1 MNNQEKKNIFMRIF
15 TSKIFEI
22 IYYFLYMYT
31 WLLLS
36 VAGTFTGLVIIIF
49 LLEWM
54 FPKDVHILNYA
65 LTDKT
70 FKELYSN
77 HHYHAA
83 IFIAEGDTSYVN
95 DLLKNLPNKDML
107 RDCYLHVGEYSKAEK
122 IGRDF
127 LNLKPDISDVSVE
140 DKEMSKLSLDI
151 FHAVAARDLFRL
163 YEKMGDREKQLE
175 VYNELKKFDNDK
187 RFSKIKDMLAEY
199 GYKLPIT
206 DKEHSDL
213 YTLEHNLKYDIIC
226 GLYLENPD
234 AAIDSL
240 KNYIGHVWQVP
251 RFKSSLK
258 LTFVNRLISWYLE
271 KNDIFQAQAML
282 LNGINI
288 VPTIDREEDLDPL
301 GDFAEYCYIL
311 HDYKN
316 ARRFMNVY
324 MRFMDKYYSEEDLG
338 YLLAEARLIK
348 YHNEE
353 STENIDRLIHCC
365 RGLRAQ
371 ISKNFA
377 GMTAS
382 QQEYFSQ
389 ELKEPFSYSLTL
401 LEEQPN
407 NEKLVELCFENEVF
421 NRGLLM
427 RTDALLRNTLI
438 NSSDTTLLNDYE
450 QFIAFKQELI
460 ARDEIVGPGNFAR
473 RMYLKQ
479 KISELEKELSVKC
492 SEFARS
498 NYSDIR
504 LADIKSSLSREESLI
519 TYVEMPGKRG
529 SSLGAFLLNKKNGLL
544 YLPMCTSEELSYLA
558 EIARTN
564 IPDLC
569 VDNKAYHYLFEK
581 LAGKIGAKGN
591 VVYSPAG
598 IVHRIPLMALFIDD
612 NTTIGDNYN
621 LRALANPIDLYKKG
635 TKKDFE
641 IDQMKVALWG
651 GIDYGIADSESDN
664 EVKTRAVLR
673 GNNLT
678 YLPGSLNEVDNISRM
693 LKGRV
698 GLVTTHTGNAATESS
713 FKREASSAN
722 IIHVSTHGFFN
733 EDKEHKHSSAMHNSG
748 LFFAN
753 ANAAWK
759 DNYKPPF
766 FQKGYEDGILR
777 ADEIETQNL
786 VYCELVVL
794 SACETGLGEIKGEEG
809 VYGLQRAFKLAGAN
823 NILMSLW
830 SVPDAATE
838 ELMIRFYEFL
848 LLEKDID
855 GAFNRAQKS
864 MKDSRTP
871 IYGVRDWG
879 GFVLLH

>member
-1 MNNQEKKNIFMRIF
+1 MNNPEKKNIFRRILM
-15 TSKIFEI
+15 SNIFEN
-22 IYYFLYMYT
+22 IYHFLLMYA

-36 VAGTFTGLVIIIF
+36 IAGAFVGIVIIIF
-49 LLEWM
+49 VLEWM

-65 LTDKT
+65 LTDRT
-70 FKELYSN
+70 FKELYKS

-83 IFIAEGDTSYVN
+83 IFLAEEDASYVN
-95 DLLKNLPNKDML
+95 VQLESIPNKKRL
-107 RDCYLHVGEYSKAEK
+107 QECYLHVGEYSKAEK
-122 IGRDF
+122 IGSDF
-127 LNLKPDISDVSVE
+127 LSLNPDFS
-140 DKEMSKLSLDI
+140 KEKNKELSQLSLEI

-163 YEKMGDREKQLE
+163 YEKMGDHEKQLE
-175 VYNELKKFDNDK
+175 MYKILKENNRKASFHK
-187 RFSKIKDMLAEY
+187 AYEMLEEE
-199 GYKLPIT
+199 GYKLPQI
-206 DKEHSDL
+206 DEEYSDIFSI
-213 YTLEHNLKYDIIC
+213 EHNLKYDIIC
-226 GLYLENPD
+226 GMYLENPD
-234 AAIDSL
+234 VAIDSL
-240 KNYIGHVWQVP
+240 KHYIHEVWQIP
-251 RFKSSLK
+251 CFKSSLK

-282 LNGINI
+282 LKGINI

-324 MRFMDKYYSEEDLG
+324 MRFIDKYYSEEDLG

-348 YHNEE
+348 YQNEE
-353 STENIDRLIHCC
+353 STDNIDRLIHCC
-365 RGLRAQ
+365 RGLRTQ

-377 GMTAS
+377 GMTTS

-389 ELKEPFSYSLTL
+389 ELKEPFSYALAL
-401 LEEQPN
+401 LEEHPN

-450 QFIAFKQELI
+450 QYIAFKQELI
-460 ARDEIVGPGNFAR
+460 ARDEVVGPGNFAR

-479 KISELEKELSVKC
+479 KTSELEKELSVKC

-504 LADIKSSLSREESLI
+504 VADIKSSLSREESLI
-519 TYVEMPGKRG
+519 TYVEMPGKHG
-529 SSLGAFLLNKKNGLL
+529 SSLGAFLLNKKEGLL
-544 YLPMCTSEELSYLA
+544 FLPMCSSEELSSLA

-564 IPDLC
+564 TPGLC

-581 LAGKIGAKGN
+581 LAGKIDSKGN

-612 NTTIGDNYN
+612 NTTIGDKYN

-635 TKKDFE
+635 TKKEFE
-641 IDQMKVALWG
+641 IEQMKVALWG
-651 GIDYGIADSESDN
+651 GIDYGMADSEN
-664 EVKTRAVLR
+664 ENVVKTRAVLR
-673 GNNLT
+673 GDNLI
-678 YLPGSLNEVDNISRM
+678 YLPGSLSEVDNISRM
-693 LKGRV
+693 LKGKV
-698 GLVTTHTGNAATESS
+698 GSVTPHTGNSATESS
-713 FKREASSAN
+713 FKREASSAD

-733 EDKEHKHSSAMHNSG
+733 EDKEHEHSSAMHNSG

-759 DNYKPPF
+759 DDFKPQS
-766 FQKGYEDGILR
+766 FQTGYEDGILR

-786 VYCELVVL
+786 GSCELVVL
-794 SACETGLGEIKGEEG
+794 SACETGLGEIKGDEG

-838 ELMIRFYEFL
+838 ELMRRFYEFL
-848 LLEKDID
+848 LSGKDID
-855 GAFNRAQKS
+855 RAFYSAQKS
-864 MKDSRTP
+864 MKDSKNP

>member
-1 MNNQEKKNIFMRIF
+1 MNNPEKKNIFRRILM
-15 TSKIFEI
+15 SNIFEN
-22 IYYFLYMYT
+22 IYYFLLMYT

-36 VAGTFTGLVIIIF
+36 IAGAFVGLVIIIF
-49 LLEWM
+49 VLEWM

-65 LTDKT
+65 LTDRT
-70 FKELYSN
+70 FKELYKS

-83 IFIAEGDTSYVN
+83 IFLAEEDASYVN
-95 DLLKNLPNKDML
+95 DKLESIPNKKRL
-107 RDCYLHVGEYSKAEK
+107 QECYLHVGEYSKAEK
-122 IGRDF
+122 IGSDF
-127 LNLKPDISDVSVE
+127 LSLNPDFS
-140 DKEMSKLSLDI
+140 KEKNKELSQLSLEI

-163 YEKMGDREKQLE
+163 YEKMGDHEKQLE
-175 VYNELKKFDNDK
+175 MYKILKENNRKASFHK
-187 RFSKIKDMLAEY
+187 AYEMLEEE
-199 GYKLPIT
+199 GYKLPQI
-206 DKEHSDL
+206 DEEYSDIFSI
-213 YTLEHNLKYDIIC
+213 EHNLKYDIIC
-226 GLYLENPD
+226 GMYLENPD
-234 AAIDSL
+234 VAIDSL
-240 KNYIGHVWQVP
+240 KHYIHEVWQIP
-251 RFKSSLK
+251 CFKSSLK

-324 MRFMDKYYSEEDLG
+324 MRFIDKYYSEEDLG

-348 YHNEE
+348 YQNEE
-353 STENIDRLIHCC
+353 STDNIDRLIHCC
-365 RGLRAQ
+365 RGLRTQ
-371 ISKNFA
+371 ISNNFA

-389 ELKEPFSYSLTL
+389 ELKEPFSYALAL
-401 LEEQPN
+401 LEEHPN

-450 QFIAFKQELI
+450 QYIAFKQELI
-460 ARDEIVGPGNFAR
+460 ARDEVVGPGNFAR

-479 KISELEKELSVKC
+479 KTSELEKELSVKC

-504 LADIKSSLSREESLI
+504 VADIKSSLSREESLI
-519 TYVEMPGKRG
+519 TYVEMPGKHG
-529 SSLGAFLLNKKNGLL
+529 SSLGAFLLNKKEGLL
-544 YLPMCTSEELSYLA
+544 FLPMCSSEELSSLA

-564 IPDLC
+564 TPGLC

-581 LAGKIGAKGN
+581 LASKIDSKGN

-598 IVHRIPLMALFIDD
+598 IVHRIPLIALYIDD
-612 NTTIGDNYN
+612 NTTIGDKYN

-635 TKKDFE
+635 TKKEFE
-641 IDQMKVALWG
+641 IEQMKVALWG
-651 GIDYGIADSESDN
+651 GIDYGNVDLESDN
-664 EVKTRAVLR
+664 EIKTRAILR
-673 GNNLT
+673 GDNLT

-693 LKGRV
+693 LKGKV
-698 GLVTTHTGNAATESS
+698 GLVTPHTGNSATESS
-713 FKREASSAN
+713 FKREASNAD

-733 EDKEHKHSSAMHNSG
+733 EDKEHEHSSAMHNSG

-759 DNYKPPF
+759 DDYKPQS
-766 FQKGYEDGILR
+766 FQTGYEDGILR

-786 VYCELVVL
+786 ASCELVVL
-794 SACETGLGEIKGEEG
+794 SACETGLGEIKGDEG

-838 ELMIRFYEFL
+838 ELMKRFYEFL
-848 LLEKDID
+848 LSEKDID
-855 GAFNRAQKS
+855 RAFYSAQKS
-864 MKDSRTP
+864 MKDSKNP

>member
-1 MNNQEKKNIFMRIF
+1 MNNPEKKNIFRRILM
-15 TSKIFEI
+15 SNIFEN
-22 IYYFLYMYT
+22 IYHFLLMYT

-36 VAGTFTGLVIIIF
+36 IAGAFVGLVIIIF
-49 LLEWM
+49 VLEWM

-65 LTDKT
+65 LTDRT
-70 FKELYSN
+70 FKELYKS

-83 IFIAEGDTSYVN
+83 IFLAEEDASYVN
-95 DLLKNLPNKDML
+95 DQLESIPNKKRL
-107 RDCYLHVGEYSKAEK
+107 QECYLHVGEYSKAEK
-122 IGRDF
+122 IGSDF
-127 LNLKPDISDVSVE
+127 LSLNPDFS
-140 DKEMSKLSLDI
+140 KEKNKELSQLSLEI

-163 YEKMGDREKQLE
+163 YEKMGDHEKQLE
-175 VYNELKKFDNDK
+175 MYKILKENNRKASFHK
-187 RFSKIKDMLAEY
+187 AYEMLEEE
-199 GYKLPIT
+199 GYKLPQI
-206 DKEHSDL
+206 DEEYSDIFSI
-213 YTLEHNLKYDIIC
+213 EHNLKYDIIC
-226 GLYLENPD
+226 GMYLENPD
-234 AAIDSL
+234 VAIDSL
-240 KNYIGHVWQVP
+240 KHYIHEVWQIP
-251 RFKSSLK
+251 CFKSSLK

-324 MRFMDKYYSEEDLG
+324 MRFIDKYYSEEDLG

-348 YHNEE
+348 YQNEE
-353 STENIDRLIHCC
+353 STDNIDRLIHCC
-365 RGLRAQ
+365 RGLRTQ
-371 ISKNFA
+371 ISNNFA

-389 ELKEPFSYSLTL
+389 ELKEPFSYALAL
-401 LEEQPN
+401 LEEHPN

-450 QFIAFKQELI
+450 QYIAFKQELI
-460 ARDEIVGPGNFAR
+460 ARDEVVGPGNFAR

-479 KISELEKELSVKC
+479 KTSELEKELSVKC

-504 LADIKSSLSREESLI
+504 VADIKSSLSREESLI
-519 TYVEMPGKRG
+519 TYVEMPGKHG
-529 SSLGAFLLNKKNGLL
+529 SSLGAFLLNKKEGLL
-544 YLPMCTSEELSYLA
+544 FLPMCSSEELSSLA

-564 IPDLC
+564 TPGLC

-581 LAGKIGAKGN
+581 LASKIDSKGN

-598 IVHRIPLMALFIDD
+598 IVHRIPLMALYIDD
-612 NTTIGDNYN
+612 NTTIGDKYN

-635 TKKDFE
+635 TKKEFE
-641 IDQMKVALWG
+641 IEQMKVALWG
-651 GIDYGIADSESDN
+651 GIDYGNVDLESDN
-664 EVKTRAVLR
+664 EIKTRAILR
-673 GNNLT
+673 GDNLT

-693 LKGRV
+693 LKGKV
-698 GLVTTHTGNAATESS
+698 GLVTPHTGNSATESS
-713 FKREASSAN
+713 FKREASNAD

-733 EDKEHKHSSAMHNSG
+733 EDKEHEHSSAMHNSG

-759 DNYKPPF
+759 DDYKPQS
-766 FQKGYEDGILR
+766 FQTGYEDGILR

-786 VYCELVVL
+786 ASCELVVL
-794 SACETGLGEIKGEEG
+794 SACETGLGEIKGDEG

-838 ELMIRFYEFL
+838 ELMKRFYEFL
-848 LLEKDID
+848 LSEKDID
-855 GAFNRAQKS
+855 RAFYSAQKS
-864 MKDSRTP
+864 MKDSKNP

>member
-1 MNNQEKKNIFMRIF
+1 
-15 TSKIFEI
+15 
-22 IYYFLYMYT
+22 MYT

-36 VAGTFTGLVIIIF
+36 IAGAFVGLVIIIF
-49 LLEWM
+49 VLEWM

-65 LTDKT
+65 LTDRT
-70 FKELYSN
+70 FKELYKS

-83 IFIAEGDTSYVN
+83 IFLAEEDASYVN
-95 DLLKNLPNKDML
+95 DQLESIPNKKRL
-107 RDCYLHVGEYSKAEK
+107 QECYLHVGEYSKAEK
-122 IGRDF
+122 IGSDF
-127 LNLKPDISDVSVE
+127 LSLNPDFS
-140 DKEMSKLSLDI
+140 KEKNKELSQLSLEI

-163 YEKMGDREKQLE
+163 YEKMGDHEKQLE
-175 VYNELKKFDNDK
+175 MYKILKENNRKASFHK
-187 RFSKIKDMLAEY
+187 AYEMLEEE
-199 GYKLPIT
+199 GYKLPQI
-206 DKEHSDL
+206 DEEYSDIFSI
-213 YTLEHNLKYDIIC
+213 EHNLKYDIIC
-226 GLYLENPD
+226 GMYLENPD
-234 AAIDSL
+234 VAIDSL
-240 KNYIGHVWQVP
+240 KHYIHEVWQIP
-251 RFKSSLK
+251 CFKSSLK

-324 MRFMDKYYSEEDLG
+324 MRFIDKYYSEEDLG

-348 YHNEE
+348 YQNED
-353 STENIDRLIHCC
+353 STDNIDRLIHCC
-365 RGLRAQ
+365 RGLRTQ
-371 ISKNFA
+371 ISNNFA

-389 ELKEPFSYSLTL
+389 ELKEPFSYALAL
-401 LEEQPN
+401 LEEHPN
-407 NEKLVELCFENEVF
+407 NEKLGELCFENEVF

-450 QFIAFKQELI
+450 QYIAFKQELI
-460 ARDEIVGPGNFAR
+460 ARDEVVGPGNFAR

-479 KISELEKELSVKC
+479 KITELEKELSVKC

-504 LADIKSSLSREESLI
+504 VADIKSSLSREESLI
-519 TYVEMPGKRG
+519 TYVEMPGKHG
-529 SSLGAFLLNKKNGLL
+529 SSLGAFLLNKKEGLL
-544 YLPMCTSEELSYLA
+544 FLPMCSSEELSSLA

-564 IPDLC
+564 TPGLC

-581 LAGKIGAKGN
+581 LAGKIDSKGN

-612 NTTIGDNYN
+612 NTTIGDKYN

-641 IDQMKVALWG
+641 IEQMKVALWG
-651 GIDYGIADSESDN
+651 GIDYGMADSEN
-664 EVKTRAVLR
+664 ENVVKTRAVLR
-673 GNNLT
+673 GDNLI
-678 YLPGSLNEVDNISRM
+678 YLPGSLSEVDNISRM
-693 LKGRV
+693 LKGKV
-698 GLVTTHTGNAATESS
+698 GSVTPHTGNSATESS
-713 FKREASSAN
+713 FKREASSAD

-733 EDKEHKHSSAMHNSG
+733 EDKEHEHSSAMHNSG

-759 DNYKPPF
+759 DDFKPQS
-766 FQKGYEDGILR
+766 FQTGYEDGILR

-786 VYCELVVL
+786 GSCELVVL
-794 SACETGLGEIKGEEG
+794 SACETGLGEIKGDEG

-838 ELMIRFYEFL
+838 ELMRRFYEFL
-848 LLEKDID
+848 LSGKDID
-855 GAFNRAQKS
+855 RAFYSAQKS
-864 MKDSRTP
+864 MKDSKNP
-871 IYGVRDWG
+871 KYGVRDWG

>member
-1 MNNQEKKNIFMRIF
+1 MNNPEKKNIFRRILM
-15 TSKIFEI
+15 SNIFEN
-22 IYYFLYMYT
+22 IYHFLLMYT

-36 VAGTFTGLVIIIF
+36 IAGAFVGLVIIIF
-49 LLEWM
+49 VLEWM

-65 LTDKT
+65 LTDRT
-70 FKELYSN
+70 FKELYKS

-83 IFIAEGDTSYVN
+83 IFLAEEDASYVN
-95 DLLKNLPNKDML
+95 DQLESIPNKKRL
-107 RDCYLHVGEYSKAEK
+107 QECYLHVGEYSKAEK
-122 IGRDF
+122 IGSDF
-127 LNLKPDISDVSVE
+127 LSLNPDFS
-140 DKEMSKLSLDI
+140 KEKNKELSQLSLEI

-163 YEKMGDREKQLE
+163 YEKMGDHEKQLE
-175 VYNELKKFDNDK
+175 MYKILKENNRKASFHK
-187 RFSKIKDMLAEY
+187 AYEMLEEE
-199 GYKLPIT
+199 GYKLPQI
-206 DKEHSDL
+206 DEEYSDIFSI
-213 YTLEHNLKYDIIC
+213 EHNLKYDIIC
-226 GLYLENPD
+226 GMYLENPD
-234 AAIDSL
+234 VAIDSL
-240 KNYIGHVWQVP
+240 KHYIHEVWQIP
-251 RFKSSLK
+251 CFKSSLK

-324 MRFMDKYYSEEDLG
+324 MRFIDKYYSEEDLG

-348 YHNEE
+348 YQNEE
-353 STENIDRLIHCC
+353 STDNIDRLIHCC
-365 RGLRAQ
+365 RGLRTQ
-371 ISKNFA
+371 ISNNFA

-389 ELKEPFSYSLTL
+389 ELKEPFSYALAL
-401 LEEQPN
+401 LEEHPN

-450 QFIAFKQELI
+450 QYIAFKQELI
-460 ARDEIVGPGNFAR
+460 ARDEVVGPGNFAR

-479 KISELEKELSVKC
+479 KTSELEKELSVKC

-504 LADIKSSLSREESLI
+504 VADIKSSLSREESLI
-519 TYVEMPGKRG
+519 TYVEMPGKHG
-529 SSLGAFLLNKKNGLL
+529 SSLGAFLLNKKEGLL
-544 YLPMCTSEELSYLA
+544 FLPMCSSEELSSLA

-564 IPDLC
+564 TPGLC

-581 LAGKIGAKGN
+581 LASKIDSKGN

-598 IVHRIPLMALFIDD
+598 IVHRIPLMALYIDD
-612 NTTIGDNYN
+612 NTTIGDKYN

-635 TKKDFE
+635 TKKEFE
-641 IDQMKVALWG
+641 IEQMKVALWG
-651 GIDYGIADSESDN
+651 GIDYGNVDLESDN
-664 EVKTRAVLR
+664 EIKTRAILR
-673 GNNLT
+673 GDNLT

-693 LKGRV
+693 LKGKV
-698 GLVTTHTGNAATESS
+698 GLVTPHTGNSATESS
-713 FKREASSAN
+713 FKREASNAN

-733 EDKEHKHSSAMHNSG
+733 EDKEHEHSSAMHNSG

-759 DNYKPPF
+759 DDYKPQS
-766 FQKGYEDGILR
+766 FQTGYEDGILR

-786 VYCELVVL
+786 ASCELVVL
-794 SACETGLGEIKGEEG
+794 SACETGLGEIKGDEG

-838 ELMIRFYEFL
+838 ELMKRFYEFL
-848 LLEKDID
+848 LSEKDID
-855 GAFNRAQKS
+855 RAFYSAQKS
-864 MKDSRTP
+864 MKDSKNP

>member
-1 MNNQEKKNIFMRIF
+1 MNNPEKKNIFRRILM
-15 TSKIFEI
+15 SNIFEN
-22 IYYFLYMYT
+22 IYHFLLMYT

-36 VAGTFTGLVIIIF
+36 IAGAFVGLVIIIF
-49 LLEWM
+49 VLEWM

-65 LTDKT
+65 LTDRT
-70 FKELYSN
+70 FKELYKS

-83 IFIAEGDTSYVN
+83 IFLAEEDASYVN
-95 DLLKNLPNKDML
+95 DQLESIPNKKRL
-107 RDCYLHVGEYSKAEK
+107 QECYLHVGEYSKAEK
-122 IGRDF
+122 IGSDF
-127 LNLKPDISDVSVE
+127 LSLNPDFS
-140 DKEMSKLSLDI
+140 KEKNKELSQLSLEI

-163 YEKMGDREKQLE
+163 YEKMGDHEKQLE
-175 VYNELKKFDNDK
+175 MYKILKENNRKASFHK
-187 RFSKIKDMLAEY
+187 AYEMLEEE
-199 GYKLPIT
+199 GYKLPQI
-206 DKEHSDL
+206 DEEYSDIFSI
-213 YTLEHNLKYDIIC
+213 EHNLKYDIIC
-226 GLYLENPD
+226 GMYLENPD
-234 AAIDSL
+234 VAIDSL
-240 KNYIGHVWQVP
+240 KHYIHEVWQIP
-251 RFKSSLK
+251 CFKSSLK

-288 VPTIDREEDLDPL
+288 VPTIDREEDLYPL

-324 MRFMDKYYSEEDLG
+324 MRFIDKYYSEEDLG

-348 YHNEE
+348 YQNEE
-353 STENIDRLIHCC
+353 STDNIDRLIHCC
-365 RGLRAQ
+365 RGLRTQ
-371 ISKNFA
+371 ISNNFA

-389 ELKEPFSYSLTL
+389 ELKEPFSYALAL
-401 LEEQPN
+401 LEEHPN

-450 QFIAFKQELI
+450 QYIAFKQELI
-460 ARDEIVGPGNFAR
+460 ARDEVVGPGNFAR

-479 KISELEKELSVKC
+479 KTSELEKELSVKC

-504 LADIKSSLSREESLI
+504 VADIKSSLSREESLI
-519 TYVEMPGKRG
+519 TYVEMPGKHG
-529 SSLGAFLLNKKNGLL
+529 SSLGAFLLNKKEGLL
-544 YLPMCTSEELSYLA
+544 FLPMCSSEELSSLA

-564 IPDLC
+564 TPGLC

-581 LAGKIGAKGN
+581 LAGKIDSKGN

-612 NTTIGDNYN
+612 NTTIGDKYN

-635 TKKDFE
+635 TKKEFE
-641 IDQMKVALWG
+641 IEQMKVALWG
-651 GIDYGIADSESDN
+651 GIDYGMADSEN
-664 EVKTRAVLR
+664 ENVVKTRAVLR
-673 GNNLT
+673 GDNLI
-678 YLPGSLNEVDNISRM
+678 YLPGSLSEVDNISRM
-693 LKGRV
+693 LKGKV
-698 GLVTTHTGNAATESS
+698 GSVTPHTGNNATESS
-713 FKREASSAN
+713 FKREASSAD

-733 EDKEHKHSSAMHNSG
+733 EDMEHEHSSAMHNSG

-759 DNYKPPF
+759 DDYKPQS
-766 FQKGYEDGILR
+766 FQTGYEDGILR

-786 VYCELVVL
+786 ASCELVVL
-794 SACETGLGEIKGEEG
+794 SACETGLGEIKGDEG

-838 ELMIRFYEFL
+838 ELM
-848 LLEKDID
+848 
-855 GAFNRAQKS
+855 
-864 MKDSRTP
+864 
-871 IYGVRDWG
+871 
-879 GFVLLH
+879 

>member
-1 MNNQEKKNIFMRIF
+1 MSNIF
-15 TSKIFEI
+15 EN
-22 IYYFLYMYT
+22 IYHFLLMYT

-36 VAGTFTGLVIIIF
+36 IAGAFVGLVIIIF
-49 LLEWM
+49 VLEWM

-65 LTDKT
+65 LTDRT
-70 FKELYSN
+70 FKELYKS

-83 IFIAEGDTSYVN
+83 IFLAEEDASYVN
-95 DLLKNLPNKDML
+95 DQLESIPNKKRL
-107 RDCYLHVGEYSKAEK
+107 QECYLHVGEYSKAEK
-122 IGRDF
+122 IGSDF
-127 LNLKPDISDVSVE
+127 LSLNPDFSNE
-140 DKEMSKLSLDI
+140 KNKELSQLSLEI

-163 YEKMGDREKQLE
+163 YEKMGDHEKQLE
-175 VYNELKKFDNDK
+175 MYKILKENNRKASFHK
-187 RFSKIKDMLAEY
+187 AYEMLEEE
-199 GYKLPIT
+199 GYKLPQI
-206 DKEHSDL
+206 DEEYSDIFSI
-213 YTLEHNLKYDIIC
+213 EHNLKYDIIC
-226 GLYLENPD
+226 GMYLENPD
-234 AAIDSL
+234 VAIDSL
-240 KNYIGHVWQVP
+240 KHYIHEVWQIP
-251 RFKSSLK
+251 CFKSSLK

-324 MRFMDKYYSEEDLG
+324 MRFIDKYYSEEDLG

-348 YHNEE
+348 YQNEE
-353 STENIDRLIHCC
+353 STDNIDRLIHCC
-365 RGLRAQ
+365 RGLRTQ
-371 ISKNFA
+371 ISNNFA

-389 ELKEPFSYSLTL
+389 ELKEPFSYALAL
-401 LEEQPN
+401 LEEHPN

-450 QFIAFKQELI
+450 QYIAFKQELI
-460 ARDEIVGPGNFAR
+460 ARDEVVGPGNFAR

-479 KISELEKELSVKC
+479 KTSELEKELSVKC

-504 LADIKSSLSREESLI
+504 VADIKSSLSREESLI
-519 TYVEMPGKRG
+519 TYVEMPGKHG
-529 SSLGAFLLNKKNGLL
+529 SSLGAFLLNKKEGLL
-544 YLPMCTSEELSYLA
+544 FLPMCSSEELSSLA

-564 IPDLC
+564 TPGLC

-581 LAGKIGAKGN
+581 LASKIDSKGN

-598 IVHRIPLMALFIDD
+598 IVHRIPLMALYIDD
-612 NTTIGDNYN
+612 NTTIGDKYN

-635 TKKDFE
+635 TKKEFE
-641 IDQMKVALWG
+641 IEQMKVALWG
-651 GIDYGIADSESDN
+651 GIDYGNVDLESDN
-664 EVKTRAVLR
+664 EIKTRAILR
-673 GNNLT
+673 GDNLT

-693 LKGRV
+693 LKGKV
-698 GLVTTHTGNAATESS
+698 GLVTPHTGNSATESS
-713 FKREASSAN
+713 FKREASNAD

-733 EDKEHKHSSAMHNSG
+733 EDKEHEHSSAMHNSG

-759 DNYKPPF
+759 DDYKPQS
-766 FQKGYEDGILR
+766 FQTGYEDGILR

-786 VYCELVVL
+786 ASCELVVL
-794 SACETGLGEIKGEEG
+794 SACETGLGEIKGDEG

-838 ELMIRFYEFL
+838 ELMRRFYEFL
-848 LLEKDID
+848 LSGKDID
-855 GAFNRAQKS
+855 RAFYSAQKS
-864 MKDSRTP
+864 MKDSKNP
-871 IYGVRDWG
+871 KYGVRDWG

>member
-1 MNNQEKKNIFMRIF
+1 MSNIF
-15 TSKIFEI
+15 EN
-22 IYYFLYMYT
+22 IYHFLLMYA

-36 VAGTFTGLVIIIF
+36 IAGAFVGLVIIIF
-49 LLEWM
+49 VLEWM

-95 DLLKNLPNKDML
+95 DHLKNLPNKKRL
-107 RDCYLHVGEYSKAEK
+107 QECYLHVGEYSKAEK
-122 IGRDF
+122 IGSDF
-127 LNLKPDISDVSVE
+127 LSLNPDFS
-140 DKEMSKLSLDI
+140 KEKNKKLLQLSLEI

-163 YEKMGDREKQLE
+163 YEKMGDHEKQLE
-175 VYNELKKFDNDK
+175 MYKILKENNRKASFHK
-187 RFSKIKDMLAEY
+187 AYEILEEE
-199 GYKLPIT
+199 GYKLPQV
-206 DKEHSDL
+206 DEEYSDL
-213 YTLEHNLKYDIIC
+213 FSIKHNLKYDIIC
-226 GLYLENPD
+226 GMYLENPD

-240 KNYIGHVWQVP
+240 KHYIHEVWQVP
-251 RFKSSLK
+251 CFKSSLK

-271 KNDIFQAQAML
+271 KNDIFHAQAML

-288 VPTIDREEDLDPL
+288 VPAINKEEDLDPL

-324 MRFMDKYYSEEDLG
+324 MRFMDKYYSEEDLA
-338 YLLAEARLIK
+338 YLLAEARIIK
-348 YHNEE
+348 YQNEE
-353 STENIDRLIHCC
+353 SSERIDRLIHCC
-365 RGLRAQ
+365 RGLRTQ

-377 GMTAS
+377 GMTTS

-389 ELKEPFSYSLTL
+389 KLKEPFSYALAL
-401 LEEQPN
+401 LEEHPN

-450 QFIAFKQELI
+450 QYIAFKQELI
-460 ARDEIVGPGNFAR
+460 ARDEVVGPGNFAR

-479 KISELEKELSVKC
+479 KISELEKDLSVKC

-504 LADIKSSLSREESLI
+504 VADIKSSLSREESLI
-519 TYVEMPGKRG
+519 TYVEMPGKHG
-529 SSLGAFLLNKKNGLL
+529 SSLGAFLLNKKDGLL
-544 YLPMCTSEELSYLA
+544 FLQMCSSEELSSLA

-564 IPDLC
+564 IPGLC

-581 LAGKIGAKGN
+581 LASKIDSKGN

-598 IVHRIPLMALFIDD
+598 IVHRIPLMALFIDE
-612 NTTIGDNYN
+612 NTTIGDKYN

-641 IDQMKVALWG
+641 IEQMKVALWG
-651 GIDYGIADSESDN
+651 GIDYGMADSEN
-664 EVKTRAVLR
+664 ENVVKTRAVLR
-673 GNNLT
+673 GDNLI
-678 YLPGSLNEVDNISRM
+678 YLPGSLSEVDNISRM
-693 LKGRV
+693 LKGKV
-698 GLVTTHTGNAATESS
+698 GSVTPHTGNNATESS
-713 FKREASSAN
+713 FKREASSAD

-733 EDKEHKHSSAMHNSG
+733 EDMEHEHSSTMHNSG

-759 DNYKPPF
+759 DDYKPLS
-766 FQKGYEDGILR
+766 FQMGYEDGILR

-786 VYCELVVL
+786 ASCELVVL
-794 SACETGLGEIKGEEG
+794 SACETGLGEIKGDEG

-838 ELMIRFYEFL
+838 ELMRRFYEFL
-848 LLEKDID
+848 LSGKDID
-855 GAFNRAQKS
+855 KAFYSAQKS
-864 MKDSRTP
+864 MKDSKNP

>member
-1 MNNQEKKNIFMRIF
+1 MNNPEKKNIFRRIF
-15 TSKIFEI
+15 MSNIFEN
-22 IYYFLYMYT
+22 IYHFLLMYT

-36 VAGTFTGLVIIIF
+36 IAGAFVGLVIIIF
-49 LLEWM
+49 ALEWM

-65 LTDKT
+65 LTDRT
-70 FKELYSN
+70 FKELYKS

-83 IFIAEGDTSYVN
+83 IFLAEEDASYVN
-95 DLLKNLPNKDML
+95 DQLESIPNKKRL
-107 RDCYLHVGEYSKAEK
+107 QECYLHVGEYSKAEK
-122 IGRDF
+122 IGSDF
-127 LNLKPDISDVSVE
+127 LSLNPDFS
-140 DKEMSKLSLDI
+140 KEKNKELSQLSLEI

-163 YEKMGDREKQLE
+163 YEKMGDHEKQLE
-175 VYNELKKFDNDK
+175 MYKILKENNRKASFHK
-187 RFSKIKDMLAEY
+187 AYEMLEEE
-199 GYKLPIT
+199 GYKLPQI
-206 DKEHSDL
+206 DEEYSDIFSI
-213 YTLEHNLKYDIIC
+213 EHNLKYDIIC
-226 GLYLENPD
+226 GMYLENPD
-234 AAIDSL
+234 VAIDSL
-240 KNYIGHVWQVP
+240 KHYIHEVWQIP
-251 RFKSSLK
+251 CFKSSLK

-324 MRFMDKYYSEEDLG
+324 MRFIDKYYSEEDLG

-348 YHNEE
+348 YQNEE
-353 STENIDRLIHCC
+353 STDNIDRLIHCC
-365 RGLRAQ
+365 RGLRTQ
-371 ISKNFA
+371 ISNNFA

-389 ELKEPFSYSLTL
+389 ELKEPFSYALAL
-401 LEEQPN
+401 LEEHPN

-438 NSSDTTLLNDYE
+438 NSLDTTLLNDYE
-450 QFIAFKQELI
+450 QYIAFKQELI
-460 ARDEIVGPGNFAR
+460 ARDEVVGPGNFAR

-479 KISELEKELSVKC
+479 KTSELEKELSVKC

-504 LADIKSSLSREESLI
+504 VADIKSSLSREESLI
-519 TYVEMPGKRG
+519 TYVEMPGKHG
-529 SSLGAFLLNKKNGLL
+529 SSLGAFLLNKKEGLL
-544 YLPMCTSEELSYLA
+544 FLPMCSSEELSSLA

-564 IPDLC
+564 TPGLC

-581 LAGKIGAKGN
+581 LASKIDSKGN

-598 IVHRIPLMALFIDD
+598 IVHRIPLMALYIDD
-612 NTTIGDNYN
+612 NTTIGDKYN

-635 TKKDFE
+635 TKKEFE
-641 IDQMKVALWG
+641 IEQMKVALWG
-651 GIDYGIADSESDN
+651 GIDYGNVDLESDN
-664 EVKTRAVLR
+664 EIKTRAILR
-673 GNNLT
+673 GDNLT

-693 LKGRV
+693 LKGKV
-698 GLVTTHTGNAATESS
+698 GLVTPHTGNSATESS
-713 FKREASSAN
+713 FKREASNAD

-733 EDKEHKHSSAMHNSG
+733 EDKEHEHSSAMHNSG

-759 DNYKPPF
+759 DDYKPQS
-766 FQKGYEDGILR
+766 FQTGYEDGILR

-786 VYCELVVL
+786 ASCELVVL
-794 SACETGLGEIKGEEG
+794 SACETGLGEIKGDEG

-838 ELMIRFYEFL
+838 ELMKRFYGFL
-848 LLEKDID
+848 LSEKDID
-855 GAFNRAQKS
+855 RAFYSAQKS
-864 MKDSRTP
+864 MKDSKNP

>member
-1 MNNQEKKNIFMRIF
+1 MSNIF
-15 TSKIFEI
+15 EN
-22 IYYFLYMYT
+22 IYHFLLMFT

-36 VAGTFTGLVIIIF
+36 IAGAFVGLGIIIF
-49 LLEWM
+49 VLEWM
-54 FPKDVHILNYA
+54 FPKDVHILNYV
-65 LTDKT
+65 LTDRT
-70 FKELYSN
+70 FKELYKS

-83 IFIAEGDTSYVN
+83 IFLAEEDASYVN
-95 DLLKNLPNKDML
+95 DQLESIPNKKRL
-107 RDCYLHVGEYSKAEK
+107 QECYLHVGEYSKAEK
-122 IGRDF
+122 IGSDF
-127 LNLKPDISDVSVE
+127 LSLNPDFS
-140 DKEMSKLSLDI
+140 KEKKKELSQLSLEI

-163 YEKMGDREKQLE
+163 YEKMGDKEKQLE
-175 VYNELKKFDNDK
+175 MYKILKANNRKASFRK
-187 RFSKIKDMLAEY
+187 AYEILEEE
-199 GYKLPIT
+199 GYKLPQI
-206 DKEHSDL
+206 DGEYSDIFSIEHS
-213 YTLEHNLKYDIIC
+213 LKYDIIC
-226 GLYLENPD
+226 GMYLENPD

-240 KNYIGHVWQVP
+240 KHYIHEVWQVP
-251 RFKSSLK
+251 CFKSSLK
-258 LTFVNRLISWYLE
+258 LTFVNRLLSWYLE
-271 KNDIFQAQAML
+271 KNDMFQAQDML
-282 LNGINI
+282 LDGINI
-288 VPTIDREEDLDPL
+288 VPAIDKEEDLDPL

-348 YHNEE
+348 YQNEE
-353 STENIDRLIHCC
+353 SSENIDRLIHCC
-365 RGLRAQ
+365 RGLRTQ

-377 GMTAS
+377 GMTTS

-389 ELKEPFSYSLTL
+389 ELKDPFSYALAL
-401 LEEQPN
+401 LNEYPN

-450 QFIAFKQELI
+450 QYIAFKQELI
-460 ARDEIVGPGNFAR
+460 ARDEVVGPGNFAR

-498 NYSDIR
+498 NYYDIR
-504 LADIKSSLSREESLI
+504 VADIRSSLSREESLI

-529 SSLGAFLLNKKNGLL
+529 SSLGAFLLNKKDGLL
-544 YLPMCTSEELSYLA
+544 YLPMCTSEELSSLA

-564 IPDLC
+564 IPGLC

-581 LAGKIGAKGN
+581 LAGKIEAKGN

-598 IVHRIPLMALFIDD
+598 ILHRIPLMALFIDD
-612 NTTIGDNYN
+612 NTTIGDKYN

-641 IDQMKVALWG
+641 IEQMKVALWG
-651 GIDYGIADSESDN
+651 GIDYGMADSEN
-664 EVKTRAVLR
+664 ENVVKTRAVLR
-673 GNNLT
+673 GENLI
-678 YLPGSLNEVDNISRM
+678 YLPGSLSEVDNISRM
-693 LKGRV
+693 LKGKV
-698 GLVTTHTGNAATESS
+698 GSVTPHTGNSATESS
-713 FKREASSAN
+713 FKREASSAD

-733 EDKEHKHSSAMHNSG
+733 EDKEHEHSSAMHNSG

-759 DNYKPPF
+759 DDYKPQS
-766 FQKGYEDGILR
+766 FQMGYEDGILR

-786 VYCELVVL
+786 ASCKLVVL
-794 SACETGLGEIKGEEG
+794 SACETGLGEIKGDEG

-838 ELMIRFYEFL
+838 ELMKRFYEFL
-848 LLEKDID
+848 LSEKDID
-855 GAFNRAQKS
+855 RAFYNAQKS
-864 MKDSRTP
+864 MKENKNP

>member
-1 MNNQEKKNIFMRIF
+1 MNNPEKKNIFRRIF
-15 TSKIFEI
+15 MSNIFEN
-22 IYYFLYMYT
+22 IYHFLLMYT

-36 VAGTFTGLVIIIF
+36 IAGAFVGLVIIIF
-49 LLEWM
+49 VLEWM

-65 LTDKT
+65 LTDRT
-70 FKELYSN
+70 FKELYKS

-83 IFIAEGDTSYVN
+83 IFLAEEDASYVN
-95 DLLKNLPNKDML
+95 DQLESIPNKKRL
-107 RDCYLHVGEYSKAEK
+107 QECYLHVGEYSKAEK
-122 IGRDF
+122 IGSDF
-127 LNLKPDISDVSVE
+127 LSLNPDFS
-140 DKEMSKLSLDI
+140 KEKNKELSQLSLEI

-163 YEKMGDREKQLE
+163 YEKMGDHEKQLE
-175 VYNELKKFDNDK
+175 MYKILKENNRKASFHK
-187 RFSKIKDMLAEY
+187 AYEMLEEE
-199 GYKLPIT
+199 GYKLPQI
-206 DKEHSDL
+206 DEEYSDIFSI
-213 YTLEHNLKYDIIC
+213 EHNLKYDIIC
-226 GLYLENPD
+226 GMYLENPD
-234 AAIDSL
+234 VAIDSL
-240 KNYIGHVWQVP
+240 KHYIHEVWQIP
-251 RFKSSLK
+251 CFKSSLK

-324 MRFMDKYYSEEDLG
+324 MRFIDKYYSEEDLG

-348 YHNEE
+348 YQNEE
-353 STENIDRLIHCC
+353 STDNIDRLIHCC
-365 RGLRAQ
+365 RGLRTQ
-371 ISKNFA
+371 ISNNFA

-389 ELKEPFSYSLTL
+389 ELKEPFSYALAL
-401 LEEQPN
+401 LEEHPN

-450 QFIAFKQELI
+450 QYIAFKQELI
-460 ARDEIVGPGNFAR
+460 ARDEVVGPGNFAR

-479 KISELEKELSVKC
+479 KTSELEKELSVKC

-504 LADIKSSLSREESLI
+504 VADIKSSLSREESLI
-519 TYVEMPGKRG
+519 TYVEMPGKHG
-529 SSLGAFLLNKKNGLL
+529 SSLGAFLLNKKEGLL
-544 YLPMCTSEELSYLA
+544 FLPMCSSEELSSLA

-564 IPDLC
+564 TPGLC

-581 LAGKIGAKGN
+581 LASKIDSKGN

-598 IVHRIPLMALFIDD
+598 IVHRIPLMALYIDD
-612 NTTIGDNYN
+612 NTTIGDKYN

-635 TKKDFE
+635 TKKEFE
-641 IDQMKVALWG
+641 IEQMKVALWG
-651 GIDYGIADSESDN
+651 GIDYGNVDLESDN
-664 EVKTRAVLR
+664 EIKTRAILR
-673 GNNLT
+673 GDNLT

-693 LKGRV
+693 LKGKV
-698 GLVTTHTGNAATESS
+698 GLVTPHTGNSATESS
-713 FKREASSAN
+713 FKREASNAD

-733 EDKEHKHSSAMHNSG
+733 EDKEHEHSSAMHNSG

-759 DNYKPPF
+759 DDYKPQS
-766 FQKGYEDGILR
+766 FQTGYEDGILR

-786 VYCELVVL
+786 ASCELVVL
-794 SACETGLGEIKGEEG
+794 SACETGLGEIKGDEG

-838 ELMIRFYEFL
+838 ELMKRFYEFL
-848 LLEKDID
+848 LSEKDID
-855 GAFNRAQKS
+855 RAFYSAQKS
-864 MKDSRTP
+864 MKDSKNP

>member
-1 MNNQEKKNIFMRIF
+1 MNNPEKKNIFRRILM
-15 TSKIFEI
+15 SNIFEN
-22 IYYFLYMYT
+22 IYHFLLMYT

-36 VAGTFTGLVIIIF
+36 IAGAFVGLVIIIF
-49 LLEWM
+49 VLEWM

-65 LTDKT
+65 LTDRT
-70 FKELYSN
+70 FKELYKS

-83 IFIAEGDTSYVN
+83 IFLAEEDASYVN
-95 DLLKNLPNKDML
+95 DQLESIPNKKRL
-107 RDCYLHVGEYSKAEK
+107 QECYLHVGEYSKAEK
-122 IGRDF
+122 IGSDF
-127 LNLKPDISDVSVE
+127 LSLNPDFSNE
-140 DKEMSKLSLDI
+140 KNKELSQLSLEI

-163 YEKMGDREKQLE
+163 YEKMGDHEKQLE
-175 VYNELKKFDNDK
+175 MYKILKENNRKASFHK
-187 RFSKIKDMLAEY
+187 AYEMLEEE
-199 GYKLPIT
+199 GYKLPQI
-206 DKEHSDL
+206 DEEYSDIFSI
-213 YTLEHNLKYDIIC
+213 EHNLKYDIIC
-226 GLYLENPD
+226 GMYLENPD
-234 AAIDSL
+234 VAIDSL
-240 KNYIGHVWQVP
+240 KHYIHEVWQIP
-251 RFKSSLK
+251 CFKSSLK

-324 MRFMDKYYSEEDLG
+324 MRFIDKYYSEEDLG

-348 YHNEE
+348 YQNEE
-353 STENIDRLIHCC
+353 STDNIDRLIHCC
-365 RGLRAQ
+365 RGLRTQ
-371 ISKNFA
+371 ISNNFA

-389 ELKEPFSYSLTL
+389 ELKEPFSYALAL
-401 LEEQPN
+401 LEEHPN

-450 QFIAFKQELI
+450 QYIAFKQELI
-460 ARDEIVGPGNFAR
+460 ARDEVVGPGNFAR

-479 KISELEKELSVKC
+479 KTSELEKELSVKC

-504 LADIKSSLSREESLI
+504 VADIKSSLSREESLI
-519 TYVEMPGKRG
+519 TYVEMPGKHG
-529 SSLGAFLLNKKNGLL
+529 SSLGAFLLNKKEGLL
-544 YLPMCTSEELSYLA
+544 FLPMCSSEELSSLA

-564 IPDLC
+564 TPGLC

-581 LAGKIGAKGN
+581 LASKIDSKGN

-598 IVHRIPLMALFIDD
+598 IVHRIPLMALYIDD
-612 NTTIGDNYN
+612 NTTIGDKYN

-635 TKKDFE
+635 TKKEFE
-641 IDQMKVALWG
+641 IEQMKVALWG
-651 GIDYGIADSESDN
+651 GIDYGNVDLESDN
-664 EVKTRAVLR
+664 EIKTRAILR
-673 GNNLT
+673 GDNLT

-693 LKGRV
+693 LKGKV
-698 GLVTTHTGNAATESS
+698 GLVTPHTGNSATESS
-713 FKREASSAN
+713 FKREASNAD

-733 EDKEHKHSSAMHNSG
+733 EDKEHEHSSAMHNSG

-759 DNYKPPF
+759 DDYKPQS
-766 FQKGYEDGILR
+766 FQTGYEDGILR

-786 VYCELVVL
+786 ASCELVVL
-794 SACETGLGEIKGEEG
+794 SACETGLGEIKGDEG

-838 ELMIRFYEFL
+838 ELMKRFYEFL
-848 LLEKDID
+848 LSEKDID
-855 GAFNRAQKS
+855 RAFYSAQKS
-864 MKDSRTP
+864 MKDSKNP

>member
-1 MNNQEKKNIFMRIF
+1 MNNPEKKNIFRRILM
-15 TSKIFEI
+15 SNIFEN
-22 IYYFLYMYT
+22 IYHFLLMYT

-36 VAGTFTGLVIIIF
+36 IAGAFVGLVIIIF
-49 LLEWM
+49 VLEWM

-65 LTDKT
+65 LTDRT
-70 FKELYSN
+70 FKELYKS

-83 IFIAEGDTSYVN
+83 IFLAEEDASYVN
-95 DLLKNLPNKDML
+95 DQLESIPNKKRL
-107 RDCYLHVGEYSKAEK
+107 QECYLHVGEYSKAEK
-122 IGRDF
+122 IGSDF
-127 LNLKPDISDVSVE
+127 LSLNPDFS
-140 DKEMSKLSLDI
+140 KEKNKELSQLSLEI

-163 YEKMGDREKQLE
+163 YEKMGDHEKQLE
-175 VYNELKKFDNDK
+175 MYKILKENNRKASFHK
-187 RFSKIKDMLAEY
+187 AYEMLEEE
-199 GYKLPIT
+199 GYKLPQI
-206 DKEHSDL
+206 DEEYSDIFSI
-213 YTLEHNLKYDIIC
+213 EHNLKYDIIC
-226 GLYLENPD
+226 GMYLENPD
-234 AAIDSL
+234 VAIDSL
-240 KNYIGHVWQVP
+240 KHYIHEVWQIP
-251 RFKSSLK
+251 CFKSSLK

-324 MRFMDKYYSEEDLG
+324 MRFIDKYYSEEDLG

-348 YHNEE
+348 YQNEE
-353 STENIDRLIHCC
+353 STDNIDRLIHCC
-365 RGLRAQ
+365 RGLRTQ
-371 ISKNFA
+371 ISNNFA
-377 GMTAS
+377 GMTVS

-389 ELKEPFSYSLTL
+389 ELKEPFSYALAL
-401 LEEQPN
+401 LEEHPN

-450 QFIAFKQELI
+450 QYIAFKQELI
-460 ARDEIVGPGNFAR
+460 ARDEVVGPGNFAR

-479 KISELEKELSVKC
+479 KTSELEKELSVKC

-504 LADIKSSLSREESLI
+504 VADIKSSLSREESLI
-519 TYVEMPGKRG
+519 TYVEMPGKHG
-529 SSLGAFLLNKKNGLL
+529 SSLGAFLLNKKEGLL
-544 YLPMCTSEELSYLA
+544 FLPMCSSEELSSLA

-564 IPDLC
+564 TPGLC

-581 LAGKIGAKGN
+581 LASKIDSKGN

-598 IVHRIPLMALFIDD
+598 IVHRIPLMALYIDD
-612 NTTIGDNYN
+612 NTTIGDKYN

-635 TKKDFE
+635 TKKEFE
-641 IDQMKVALWG
+641 IEQMKVALWG
-651 GIDYGIADSESDN
+651 GIDYGNVDLESDN
-664 EVKTRAVLR
+664 EIKTRAILR
-673 GNNLT
+673 GDNLT

-693 LKGRV
+693 LKGKV
-698 GLVTTHTGNAATESS
+698 GLVTPHTGNSATESS
-713 FKREASSAN
+713 FKREASNAN

-733 EDKEHKHSSAMHNSG
+733 EDKEHEHSSAMHNSG

-759 DNYKPPF
+759 DDYKPQS
-766 FQKGYEDGILR
+766 FQTGYEDGILR

-786 VYCELVVL
+786 ASCELVVL
-794 SACETGLGEIKGEEG
+794 SACETGLGEIKGDEG

-838 ELMIRFYEFL
+838 ELMKRFYEFL
-848 LLEKDID
+848 LSEKDID
-855 GAFNRAQKS
+855 RAFYSAQKS
-864 MKDSRTP
+864 MKDSKNP